1 MTDWR
6 SEFIQENGV
15 LRLVHGAFTDSLY
28 VRLDNPIGHET
39 PLLISVSESESGH
52 RGSWTHEAGLTKTH
66 SEAPQYI
73 YMRPGPGYS
82 SSGQTRSHGRE

>member
-52 RGSWTHEAGLTKTH
+52 RGSWTHEAELTKTQ
-66 SEAPQYI
+66 SEAPQ

-82 SSGQTRSHGRE
+82 SSAQTRSHGRE